1 MARNGDPACRQHEY
15 DDGYF
20 IYNTDQ
26 RTLDKLPSPRSLEEE
41 VGVKDEA
48 RNLLSMALKT
58 YLGDGGLSQASRSAL
73 ENTVKAFEMRVF
85 NDVEVE
91 KIAEALNV
99 DVKTVYY
106 YLATVKIHLDYSERI
121 HSDMAKEFVAK
132 KDWICLQVLHY
143 LRIGKQ
149 TDEIVRISQREP
161 FSYHC
166 SPGHETQFILDNN
179 LRSKKV
185 MDSDPPYVQWKK
197 ELSSE
202 DVEEAKAK
210 ICALSISIL
219 HKIRRRKAQKAN
231 DTNANGVNA
240 INDEMDT

>member
-20 IYNTDQ
+20 IYNTNQ
-26 RTLDKLPSPRSLEEE
+26 RTLNSYPSPRSIEEE

-48 RNLLSMALKT
+48 LHDLSMALKT
-58 YLGDGGLSQASRSAL
+58 YRGDGGLSQASREVL
-73 ENTVKAFEMRVF
+73 ENTEKAFEMRIL
-85 NDVEVE
+85 NDIEVE
-91 KIAEALNV
+91 KIAEALNL
-99 DVKTVYY
+99 DDKTVYH
-106 YLATVKIHLDYSERI
+106 YLATVKRHLDDSERI
-121 HSDMAKEFVAK
+121 YSDMVKQFVADN
-132 KDWICLQVLHY
+132 DWICLQVLHY

-149 TDEIVRISQREP
+149 TDEIVRISQAVP

-166 SPGHETQFILDNN
+166 SPGHEMQFILDNN
-179 LRSKKV
+179 LHSKV

-210 ICALSISIL
+210 ICALSITIL
-219 HKIRRRKAQKAN
+219 HKIWRRKEQKAK